1 MITRSIGLHLILFAA
16 ASALGLRAWT
26 AEDEPNKAAVAAEVW
41 TGRLQELQRIEF
53 KTDKKVVVLEP
64 KEDANG
70 RYYVGTI
77 ETLTPP
83 PSPTT
88 TSADA
93 GAAPPAEDGH
103 GHDDGH
109 GHGASNPHAPPP
121 APAASDEGKKR
132 FVSLTKSDELAKSLA
147 TFRVSRVL
155 GKLSKE
161 RLADFGLD
169 KNDQGT
175 LEVVIGGKKHTLQ
188 LGEKTPGGS
197 DRYVQD
203 PETGEAYVMAG
214 SIANDLQSADSRLI
228 EREFHDF
235 GDEKLGKVV
244 IEAGGQRREIVRHG
258 EEKDFW
264 SRPDSPETK
273 DETVSNWMTKIDRLR
288 VTNYVENPEPAP
300 KPEDLVARI
309 EYQAAN
315 GKVLGFLEIVR
326 QPAADAKDKT
336 EYLAR
341 SERTRW
347 YATVLRSTAEQIDQ
361 DLASVMTQ

>member
-1 MITRSIGLHLILFAA
+1 V
-16 ASALGLRAWT
+16 ASGLGLRAWT
-26 AEDEPNKAAVAAEVW
+26 AEDEPNNAAVAAEVW
-41 TGRLQELQRIEF
+41 SGRLSDLQRIEF

-64 KEDANG
+64 KEDASG

-77 ETLTPP
+77 ETKAPP
-83 PSPTT
+83 PSPAAG
-88 TSADA
+88 ADA
-93 GAAPPAEDGH
+93 GAAAPTAT
-103 GHDDGH
+103 DDGH
-109 GHGASNPHAPPP
+109 GHGANPHGAPPTPP
-121 APAASDEGKKR
+121 AVEEGTKR
-132 FVSLTKSDELAKSLA
+132 FVSLTKSEELAKSLSSL
-147 TFRVSRVL
+147 RVSRVL

-175 LEVVIGGKKHTLQ
+175 VEVLLAGKKHTLQ

-203 PETGEAYVMAG
+203 TETGEAYVMAG

-228 EREFHDF
+228 ERDFHDF
-235 GDEKLGKVV
+235 GEEKLAKVV
-244 IEAGGQRREIVRHG
+244 LEAGGKRREIVRHG
-258 EEKDFW
+258 DEKDFW
-264 SRPDSPETK
+264 SRPESAETK

-288 VTNYVENPEPAP
+288 VTNYVETPEPAP

-309 EYQAAN
+309 EYQGAN
-315 GKVLGFLEIVR
+315 GKVLGFLEVAR
-326 QPAADAKDKT
+326 QPAADAKDKV

-361 DLASVMTQ
+361 DLASVMAQ